1 MQFVLME
8 PVNANLDLLAMVSHA
23 LVSTRNDQHE
33 LQILIDEITHYVRA
47 WYRFFNTAMLKY
59 RVVS

>member
-33 LQILIDEITHYVRA
+33 LQIFIDEITHYVRA
-47 WYRFFNTAMLKY
+47 WYQFFNTTMLKY
-59 RVVS
+59 TVS